1 VKVAIYAR
9 VSTDKQ
15 REKQTIKSQLVELPK
30 YAERQKWKIVDRYVD
45 DGLSGETVEARPDF
59 QRLLDDAAARKFEAV
74 LVIDLDRL
82 TRSRRS
88 AEGALIYDHFRENG
102 VKLATPSQGLIDL
115 EDEDQDLL
123 AGIKRELAK
132 WEKRKIIA
140 RTTRGKLQAARDGKR
155 FSSIDPYGYTWVKD
169 PRLKAGGGY
178 QIVES
183 EARVVRR
190 IYALSLEGNGLAMIA
205 WTLDSEGHRTRPRKG
220 RGRDGSTPGIW
231 RRSTIIKML
240 RSTTYRGEFRVFKGG
255 GEPIT
260 IRIPPIV
267 SQETWAA
274 AQAALTQRKTS
285 SGAPTKHEHLLRG
298 HASCGVCGY
307 TMWIVTPKPGHG
319 KNAYYRCCSTN
330 SWRALGFSGP
340 CGNRHHRVADV
351 DAAVWAKLL
360 EILRDPTLLA
370 DACSLAAKSKKDG
383 VDWTSQLRGLER
395 TLANLEQSAS
405 DVLRRQRRGSISS
418 AVADRELEAI
428 ATDRKLL
435 EKNIKLAQS
444 RASKA
449 SAERDRVQS
458 IELQAE
464 ALSRGLEQADFET
477 KRKLVALLLPRAH
490 GCGVVLHRDG
500 KIEIRGILP
509 LLADADG
516 VELRATVQLRK
527 VL

>member
-9 VSTDKQ
+9 VSTDRQ
-15 REKQTIKSQLVELPK
+15 REKQTIRSQLAELPK
-30 YAERQKWKIVDRYVD
+30 YAERQKWKVVERYVD

-59 QRLLDDAAARKFEAV
+59 QRLLDDAAAGKFEAV

-88 AEGALIYDHFRENG
+88 AEGALIYDHFREHG

-155 FSSIDPYGYTWVKD
+155 FSSIDPYGLKWVRD
-169 PRLKAGGGY
+169 PNLKPGGSY
-178 QIVES
+178 QIVEA
-183 EARVVRR
+183 EARIVRR
-190 IYALSLEGNGLAMIA
+190 IYTLALEGNGLAMIA
-205 WTLDSEGHRTRPRKG
+205 WTLDQGGLRTRPGKG
-220 RGRDGSTPGIW
+220 PGRDGKSPGAW

-240 RSTTYRGEFRVFKGG
+240 RSTTYRGEFRVFKKG
-255 GEPIT
+255 GEPI
-260 IRIPPIV
+260 IIAVPPII
-267 SQETWAA
+267 SPDTWEAV
-274 AQAALTQRKTS
+274 QAALTQRKTS
-285 SGAPTKHEHLLRG
+285 SGGPSKHEHLLRG

-307 TMWIVTPKPGHG
+307 TMWIVLPRAGQARF
-319 KNAYYRCCSTN
+319 AYFRCCTTN
-330 SWRALGFSGP
+330 GWRGLGLKGP
-340 CGNRHHRVADV
+340 CGNKHHRVADV

-360 EILRDPTLLA
+360 EILRDPDLLG
-370 DACSLAAKSKKDG
+370 DACSLATKSKKDG
-383 VDWTSQLRGLER
+383 VDWQAQLRGLER

-418 AVADRELEAI
+418 GVADRELDDI
-428 ATDRKLL
+428 ARERKLL

-449 SAERDRVQS
+449 SAERDRVHS
-458 IELQAE
+458 IEEQAV
-464 ALSRGLEQADFET
+464 ALSRGLEYADFET
-477 KRKLVALLLPRAH
+477 RRKLVALLLPRAH
-490 GCGVVLHRDG
+490 GCGVVLQRDG
-500 KIEIRGILP
+500 KIEIKGILP
-509 LLADADG
+509 LPADAAG
-516 VELRATVQLRK
+516 VELRASVQLRK